1 MYFKLFISATI
12 ICLAFSSCSSSLY
25 TPNETD
31 AQLENTSLDTLLAG
45 KKLYANKC
53 SSCHNLYLPTKYTY
67 SEWQDIMIK
76 MQKLA
81 KIDDNHKLIIT
92 KYLKV
97 KSKK

>member
-1 MYFKLFISATI
+1 
-12 ICLAFSSCSSSLY
+12 
-25 TPNETD
+25 
-31 AQLENTSLDTLLAG
+31 LENTSLDTLLAG